1 MAITRFEDL
10 PSTNSPIISENLNGN
25 FDELGVKV
33 GTSVDNNYRVNI
45 LFQGGNILPKG
56 TIHNLTSGSVALNF
70 KVPKAN
76 TQYTMK
82 SNIPAGEV
90 AVVFFG
96 SGADAT
102 VTTSNNGVS
111 STTPRTMT
119 SDSNGYV
126 TIAFRYHSEA
136 GSQRNLDLY
145 WYTIAEGTTGIDY
158 IEPSINVDGEEI
170 YSKPVVLFNNAN
182 GLFDDITLTDSKSNY
197 SKLEIYFIDDQNFQN
212 TMTIDASNNPFQL
225 QFVKSGGS
233 KGSMYFMATRF
244 SYSGNTIK
252 RGTTTIYNIINGVI
266 TENTTADV
274 LKITKIIGYKY

>member
-1 MAITRFEDL
+1 MAITRFQDL
-10 PSTNSPIISENLNGN
+10 PSTNTPINSENLNGN

-82 SNIPAGEV
+82 SNIPAGEG

-126 TIAFRYHSEA
+126 TIAFRYLSEE

-145 WYTIAEGTTGIDY
+145 WYTIAEGTTGVDY
-158 IEPSINVDGEEI
+158 IGPSINVDGETI
-170 YSKPVVLFNNAN
+170 YAKGQVEEYSDAEQVIGTWMGKPLYRKVFTITSLTSSNAN
-182 GLFDDITLTDSKSNY
+182 LVDVSGLSIDFAKISGTIITSTGAKFPINLYDSASNY
-197 SKLEIYFIDDQNFQN
+197 SVIILSDSGYIRGRGAIGSGTLSKCIVILEY
-212 TMTIDASNNPFQL
+212 T
-225 QFVKSGGS
+225 K
-233 KGSMYFMATRF
+233 
-244 SYSGNTIK
+244 
-252 RGTTTIYNIINGVI
+252 TT
-266 TENTTADV
+266 D
-274 LKITKIIGYKY
+274 

>member
-10 PSTNSPIISENLNGN
+10 PSENSPINSENLNGN

-56 TIHNLTSGSVALNF
+56 TIYNLTSGSVLLNF

-82 SNIPAGEV
+82 SNIPAGEG

-126 TIAFRYHSEA
+126 TISFRYLSEA

-145 WYTIAEGTTGIDY
+145 WYTIAEGTTGVDY

-170 YSKPVVLFNNAN
+170 YSKQKVEETKINTAYNCYTRKIGNMVQLAVQFSNSSNPVNISGYASIPLGTVPNNCRP
-182 GLFDDITLTDSKSNY
+182 SNELIGPCY
-197 SKLEIYFIDDQNFQN
+197 IRH
-212 TMTIDASNNPFQL
+212 
-225 QFVKSGGS
+225 KSGGTNVV
-233 KGSMYFMATRF
+233 YFT
-244 SYSGNTIK
+244 
-252 RGTTTIYNIINGVI
+252 V
-266 TENTTADV
+266 NTTGTV
-274 LKITKIIGYKY
+274 RLFNWGTELTGVENISSIITYIVN

>member
-10 PSTNSPIISENLNGN
+10 PSENSPINSENLNGN

-82 SNIPAGEV
+82 SNIPAGEG

-126 TIAFRYHSEA
+126 TIAFRYLSEE

-145 WYTIAEGTTGIDY
+145 WYTIAEGTTGVDY
-158 IEPSINVDGEEI
+158 IGPSINVDGETI
-170 YSKPVVLFNNAN
+170 YAKGQVEEYSDAEQVIGTWMGKPLYRKVFTITSLTSSNAN
-182 GLFDDITLTDSKSNY
+182 LVDVSGLSIDFAKISGTIITSTGAKFPINLYDSASNY
-197 SKLEIYFIDDQNFQN
+197 SVIILSDSGYIRGRGAIGSGTLSKCIVILEY
-212 TMTIDASNNPFQL
+212 T
-225 QFVKSGGS
+225 K
-233 KGSMYFMATRF
+233 
-244 SYSGNTIK
+244 
-252 RGTTTIYNIINGVI
+252 TT
-266 TENTTADV
+266 D
-274 LKITKIIGYKY
+274 